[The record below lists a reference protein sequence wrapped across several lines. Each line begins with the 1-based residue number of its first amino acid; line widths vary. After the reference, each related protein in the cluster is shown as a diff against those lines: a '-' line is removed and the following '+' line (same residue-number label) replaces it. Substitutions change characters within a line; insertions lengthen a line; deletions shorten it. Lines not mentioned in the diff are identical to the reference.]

1 MKCNTDNHAF
11 LEALK
16 KSGLTAYSLAQRT
29 GISYTTISEL
39 KSGKR
44 SINHC
49 SYEMVCKMAYAL
61 HIDMQELCNPV
72 FILEGVQGHYR
83 GLHYTWHNDTDTYL
97 SFSYQGEPVELHGQ
111 TLLTV
116 PWDYMIYQK
125 LAEIRID
132 QFLYEKE
139 LDRRIDSLTRDIGI

>member
-1 MKCNTDNHAF
+1 MKNNTVNHAF

-39 KSGKR
+39 KTGKR
-44 SINHC
+44 DINHC
-49 SYEMVCKMAYAL
+49 SFEMVYKLACAL
-61 HIDMQELCNPV
+61 HADMRDICNSI
-72 FILEGVQGHYR
+72 FILEGAEGHYK
-83 GLHYTWHNDTDTYL
+83 GIHYVWRNDKDTWL
-97 SFSYQGEPVELHGQ
+97 SFDYKGTPVELHGQ

-116 PWDYMIYQK
+116 PWDYMVYQK

-132 QFLYEKE
+132 QFLQEKE
-139 LDRRIDSLTRDIGI
+139 IDRRIDRLTKE

>member
-1 MKCNTDNHAF
+1 MKNNTDNHAF

-16 KSGLTAYSLAQRT
+16 KSGLTAYGLAQRT

-39 KSGKR
+39 KTGKR

-49 SYEMVCKMAYAL
+49 SYEMVYKLAYAL
-61 HIDMQELCNPV
+61 HSDMKDLCNPV
-72 FILEGVQGHYR
+72 YILEGAEGHYK
-83 GLHYTWHNDTDTYL
+83 GIHYVWHNNTDTYL
-97 SFSYQGEPVELHGQ
+97 SFNYKGTSVELHGQ

-116 PWDYMIYQK
+116 PWDYTVYQK

-132 QFLYEKE
+132 QFLQEKE
-139 LDRRIDSLTRDIGI
+139 LDNRINRLTGKI